1 MKVFISWSGARSR
14 AVAEALSDWLKQVIQ
29 AVKPFYS
36 PDIEK
41 GVKWSQEIDNALE
54 GTKFGIVCLTPDNL
68 NSTWIHYET
77 GALSKTKDAKI
88 WTFLHGINYSQ
99 VPQPLGKFQH
109 TLAEKDDV
117 FKLLK
122 SINAGLS
129 EAGGE
134 PLPEP
139 FLEKMFNLLWESLD
153 ERLKAAESLQPVES
167 DGTAVIEQKRD
178 NSDVLNEILEIVRD
192 QQRQINELRT
202 ISDFSNPREQLK
214 RLGSLSLYESNLEV
228 EFIIERN
235 EVESMSELK
244 EMIQDFL
251 NIWAANTEQANVNE
265 RGSGFLVYLLFG
277 IRVGKRYIENL
288 EKFLKMEFG
297 DRLTYWRIY
306 EKPKH

>member
-29 AVKPFYS
+29 AIKPFYS

-41 GVKWSQEIDNALE
+41 GVKWSGEIDNALE

-88 WTFLHGINYSQ
+88 WTFLHGLNYSQ

-122 SINAGLS
+122 SINSGLS
-129 EAGGE
+129 EVGGE
-134 PLPEP
+134 PLAEQ
-139 FLEKMFNLLWESLD
+139 FLEKMFNLLWESLE
-153 ERLKAAESLQPVES
+153 ERLKAAESLHPVES

-192 QQRQINELRT
+192 QQRQINELRLGTET
-202 ISDFSNPREQLK
+202 ISIKEQLK
-214 RLGSLSLYESNLEV
+214 RRENLH
-228 EFIIERN
+228 N
-235 EVESMSELK
+235 PN
-244 EMIQDFL
+244 L
-251 NIWAANTEQANVNE
+251 NIEF
-265 RGSGFLVYLLFG
+265 SVYVKVGQSPDEMKDEITAFLLF
-277 IRVGKRYIENL
+277 
-288 EKFLKMEFG
+288 
-297 DRLTYWRIY
+297 
-306 EKPKH
+306 